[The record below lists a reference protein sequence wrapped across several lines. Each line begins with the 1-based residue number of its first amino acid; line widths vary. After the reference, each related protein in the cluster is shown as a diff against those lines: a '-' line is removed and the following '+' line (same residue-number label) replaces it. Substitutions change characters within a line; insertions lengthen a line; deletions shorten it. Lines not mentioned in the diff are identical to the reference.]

1 MQSSHAPLT
10 SADVDAH
17 GRGYPRPQLRR
28 ASWVSLNGLWEFAV
42 DRDAAWRHPREV
54 SWDARIQVPFSP
66 ETAQSGIGDTSF
78 LRACWYRT
86 PLVLP
91 TIAEG
96 DRILL
101 HFGAVDYDATV
112 WIDGRCLGG
121 HEGGY
126 TPFTFDITGCSD
138 QSPVELVVRAEDDPQ
153 DLAKPRGKQDWQVA
167 PHSIWY
173 PRTTGIWQSV
183 WMEVVPRIAIQ
194 NLRWTAN
201 IERWE
206 VGLECR
212 LSGPERDGLR
222 LHTRLTVGDH
232 LIADDTY
239 SVVNGE
245 VHRRIALSDPG
256 IDDYRNELLWYPESP
271 TLIHASVEL
280 WADRGQLVDTVA
292 SYTALR
298 SVGTQRDRFVL
309 NNRPYRQ
316 RLVLDQGY
324 WPESGMT
331 APDDEALRR
340 DVELAKAMGF
350 NGVRKHQKLEDPR
363 YLYWADVLGLLVW
376 AEMPSAYRFT
386 QQSVQRVT
394 REWTAAIARDASHP
408 CVVAWVPVNES
419 WGVPNLP
426 DNPAER
432 HYVRALYHLTHTL
445 DPTRPVIGNDGWESV
460 ATDII
465 GIHDYDPD
473 PERLARRYHADEG
486 LPRLFSRERP
496 GGRLLV
502 LEGERHSELPI
513 VLSECGGI
521 ALSTQT
527 GAWGYT
533 RATTAEE
540 LGELYRRLM
549 SALDSIG
556 LVSGFCYT
564 QFADT
569 YQETNGLLD
578 AYRRS
583 KIPLEQIAAATRGVR
598 RVGDVNAPP
607 LVAAVDA
614 PAPGGGDGLIDSADV
629 DALNAEI
636 VDINAANRT
645 RRD

>member
-1 MQSSHAPLT
+1 M
-10 SADVDAH
+10 
-17 GRGYPRPQLRR
+17 
-28 ASWVSLNGLWEFAV
+28 
-42 DRDAAWRHPREV
+42 
-54 SWDARIQVPFSP
+54 
-66 ETAQSGIGDTSF
+66 
-78 LRACWYRT
+78 
-86 PLVLP
+86 
-91 TIAEG
+91 
-96 DRILL
+96 
-101 HFGAVDYDATV
+101 
-112 WIDGRCLGG
+112 
-121 HEGGY
+121 
-126 TPFTFDITGCSD
+126 
-138 QSPVELVVRAEDDPQ
+138 
-153 DLAKPRGKQDWQVA
+153 
-167 PHSIWY
+167 
-173 PRTTGIWQSV
+173 
-183 WMEVVPRIAIQ
+183 
-194 NLRWTAN
+194 
-201 IERWE
+201 
-206 VGLECR
+206 
-212 LSGPERDGLR
+212 
-222 LHTRLTVGDH
+222 
-232 LIADDTY
+232 
-239 SVVNGE
+239 VNGE

-256 IDDYRNELLWYPESP
+256 IDDYRNELLWCPESP

-309 NNRPYRQ
+309 NNRAYRQ

-513 VLSECGGI
+513 ILSECGGI
-521 ALSTQT
+521 ALSTQD
-527 GAWGYT
+527 GH
-533 RATTAEE
+533 
-540 LGELYRRLM
+540 LGLY
-549 SALDSIG
+549 AGHD
-556 LVSGFCYT
+556 C
-564 QFADT
+564 
-569 YQETNGLLD
+569 
-578 AYRRS
+578 
-583 KIPLEQIAAATRGVR
+583 RGVGRVVSTTHVGPRLHRHGEWLLLHAVR
-598 RVGDVNAPP
+598 RHLSGDQWPARCLSTSEDPSRADRSRDARRPARGECQRCAARCRRRRFGTGVGMMAR
-607 LVAAVDA
+607 
-614 PAPGGGDGLIDSADV
+614 S
-629 DALNAEI
+629 
-636 VDINAANRT
+636 T
-645 RRD
+645 RLTSLS

>member
-1 MQSSHAPLT
+1 
-10 SADVDAH
+10 
-17 GRGYPRPQLRR
+17 
-28 ASWVSLNGLWEFAV
+28 
-42 DRDAAWRHPREV
+42 
-54 SWDARIQVPFSP
+54 
-66 ETAQSGIGDTSF
+66 
-78 LRACWYRT
+78 
-86 PLVLP
+86 
-91 TIAEG
+91 
-96 DRILL
+96 
-101 HFGAVDYDATV
+101 
-112 WIDGRCLGG
+112 
-121 HEGGY
+121 
-126 TPFTFDITGCSD
+126 
-138 QSPVELVVRAEDDPQ
+138 
-153 DLAKPRGKQDWQVA
+153 
-167 PHSIWY
+167 
-173 PRTTGIWQSV
+173 
-183 WMEVVPRIAIQ
+183 
-194 NLRWTAN
+194 
-201 IERWE
+201 
-206 VGLECR
+206 
-212 LSGPERDGLR
+212 
-222 LHTRLTVGDH
+222 
-232 LIADDTY
+232 
-239 SVVNGE
+239 
-245 VHRRIALSDPG
+245 
-256 IDDYRNELLWYPESP
+256 
-271 TLIHASVEL
+271 
-280 WADRGQLVDTVA
+280 
-292 SYTALR
+292 
-298 SVGTQRDRFVL
+298 VL
-309 NNRPYRQ
+309 NNRAYRQ

-394 REWTAAIARDASHP
+394 REWTAAIARDTSHP

-426 DNPAER
+426 DNPTER

-465 GIHDYDPD
+465 GIHDYDSD
-473 PERLARRYHADEG
+473 PERLARRYHADEA

-513 VLSECGGI
+513 ILSECGGI
-521 ALSTQT
+521 ALSSEA

-549 SALDSIG
+549 GALHSIG

-578 AYRRS
+578 AHRRA
-583 KIPLEQIAAATRGVR
+583 KIPLEHIAAATRGVR
-598 RVGDVNAPP
+598 RVGDVSAPP
-607 LVAAVDA
+607 LVAAVNA
-614 PAPGGGDGLIDSADV
+614 PAPGGRDGWIDSADV
-629 DALNAEI
+629 DRLNAEI

-645 RRD
+645 RRE

>member
-1 MQSSHAPLT
+1 MQSTNSPLT
-10 SADVDAH
+10 SLAVDAY

-28 ASWVSLNGLWEFAV
+28 ASWFSLNGLWEFAA
-42 DRDAAWRHPREV
+42 DRDAAWRHPRDV
-54 SWDARIQVPFSP
+54 VWDTQIQVPFSP
-66 ETAQSGIGDTSF
+66 ETAESGIGDTSF

-91 TIAEG
+91 AIAEG

-138 QSPVELVVRAEDDPQ
+138 QSPVELVVRAEDDPH
-153 DLAKPRGKQDWQVA
+153 DLAKPRGKQDWQAA

-183 WMEVVPRIAIQ
+183 WMEVVPSPAIE

-206 VGLECR
+206 VGLECW
-212 LSGPERDGLR
+212 LSGPGRDGLR
-222 LHTRLTVGDH
+222 LHTRLTVGNQ

-256 IDDYRNELLWYPESP
+256 IDDYRNELLWCPESP

-309 NNRPYRQ
+309 NNRAYRQ

-331 APDDEALRR
+331 APDDQALRR

-394 REWTAAIARDASHP
+394 REWTAAIARDSSHP

-426 DNPAER
+426 DNPTER

-473 PERLARRYHADEG
+473 PERLARRYHADEA

-502 LEGERHSELPI
+502 LEGERHSDLPVI
-513 VLSECGGI
+513 LSECGGI
-521 ALSTQT
+521 ALSTHT

-533 RATTAEE
+533 RATTPEE

-569 YQETNGLLD
+569 YQEANGLLD

-583 KIPLEQIAAATRGVR
+583 KIPLEEIAAATRGVR
-598 RVGDVNAPP
+598 RVEDVSAPP
-607 LVAAVDA
+607 LVALVDA
-614 PAPGGGDGLIDSADV
+614 PAPGRDDGLIDVDV
-629 DALNAEI
+629 LNAEI
-636 VDINAANRT
+636 VDINAANRA
-645 RRD
+645 RRE

>member
-1 MQSSHAPLT
+1 M
-10 SADVDAH
+10 
-17 GRGYPRPQLRR
+17 
-28 ASWVSLNGLWEFAV
+28 
-42 DRDAAWRHPREV
+42 
-54 SWDARIQVPFSP
+54 
-66 ETAQSGIGDTSF
+66 
-78 LRACWYRT
+78 
-86 PLVLP
+86 
-91 TIAEG
+91 
-96 DRILL
+96 
-101 HFGAVDYDATV
+101 
-112 WIDGRCLGG
+112 
-121 HEGGY
+121 
-126 TPFTFDITGCSD
+126 
-138 QSPVELVVRAEDDPQ
+138 
-153 DLAKPRGKQDWQVA
+153 
-167 PHSIWY
+167 
-173 PRTTGIWQSV
+173 
-183 WMEVVPRIAIQ
+183 
-194 NLRWTAN
+194 
-201 IERWE
+201 
-206 VGLECR
+206 GLECW

-222 LHTRLTVGDH
+222 LHARLTVGDH

-256 IDDYRNELLWYPESP
+256 IDDYRNELLWCPESP

-309 NNRPYRQ
+309 NNRAYRQ

-386 QQSVQRVT
+386 QQSVRRVT

-426 DNPAER
+426 DNPHRAALR
-432 HYVRALYHLTHTL
+432 ARALSS
-445 DPTRPVIGNDGWESV
+445 DPHARSDAAGDWQRRMG
-460 ATDII
+460 
-465 GIHDYDPD
+465 
-473 PERLARRYHADEG
+473 ERRNRHHRH
-486 LPRLFSRERP
+486 PRLRSGSGAAGAPLSRGRRAAATLQPRAPRWAAP
-496 GGRLLV
+496 GTGR
-502 LEGERHSELPI
+502 GTSSELPI

-578 AYRRS
+578 AYRRP

-598 RVGDVNAPP
+598 RLGEVSAPP

-614 PAPGGGDGLIDSADV
+614 PAPAGGDG
-629 DALNAEI
+629 
-636 VDINAANRT
+636 
-645 RRD
+645 